1 MPHAFLLHLTSS
13 DPHPPRYPGLY
24 AHGLF
29 FALLGKLD
37 PDLAAAVHAAP
48 RKPFTLAVLEPSPPA
63 GRGGKARSPGEVV
76 LRITTLDDGLFG
88 PLLGVLLREGVD
100 GLALGD
106 HPYRLARVVATPQGS
121 PLAGRRTWEELATA
135 PPARCLRL
143 RFRTPTVFATSKPG
157 RRARHTPLPDPF
169 LIAKSL
175 LSSWQHH
182 SPLRFPEVEAAAL
195 LAVFELD
202 LELTRFADLRFERA
216 QAAKGFFPGFTGAV
230 EVHCHSSSLE
240 AQRTLGIL
248 QAYAF
253 YAGVGAK
260 TAYGLGLT
268 TPY

>member
-13 DPHPPRYPGLY
+13 DPRPPRYPGLY

-29 FALLGKLD
+29 FALLAKLD
-37 PDLAAAVHAAP
+37 PGLAAAVHAAP
-48 RKPFTLAVLEPSPPA
+48 RKPFTLAVLEPTPPA
-63 GRGGKARSPGEVV
+63 RRGGETGGEVV
-76 LRITTLDDGLFG
+76 LRATTLDDDLFG
-88 PLLGVLLREGVD
+88 PLLGVLLREGVA

-121 PLAGRRTWEELATA
+121 PLAGRHTWEELAAA
-135 PPARCLRL
+135 PPTRCLRL
-143 RFRTPTVFATSKPG
+143 RFHTPTVFATSKPG
-157 RRARHTPLPDPF
+157 RRTRHTPLPDPF

-175 LSSWQHH
+175 LTSWQYH
-182 SPLRFPEVEAAAL
+182 SPLRFSDTEAAAL
-195 LAVFELD
+195 LTLFELD

-230 EVHCHSSSLE
+230 EVYCHSESLE
-240 AQRTLGIL
+240 AQRALGML

-268 TPY
+268 MPY